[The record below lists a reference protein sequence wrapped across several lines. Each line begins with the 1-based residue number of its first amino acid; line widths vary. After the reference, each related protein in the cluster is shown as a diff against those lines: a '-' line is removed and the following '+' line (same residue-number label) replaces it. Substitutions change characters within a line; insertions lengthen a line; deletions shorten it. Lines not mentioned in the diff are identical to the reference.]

1 MSAPFSSLNDNLPED
16 TAHLMSVALLEEFGA
31 AWNSHDLEALLSLV
45 TEDCVFETATG
56 TDIHGTRVVGK
67 QALRIAF
74 PSAWNTWPDARW
86 VDATHFVCANR
97 GVSEWTFQ
105 GTDRNG
111 RRTEVRGVDLFVLR
125 EGKIARKDT
134 YRKLRT

>member
-1 MSAPFSSLNDNLPED
+1 MSTS
-16 TAHLMSVALLEEFGA
+16 LLERFGA
-31 AWNSHDLEALLSLV
+31 AWNAHDLDALLSMV
-45 TEDCVFETATG
+45 TDDCVFETAAG
-56 TDIHGTRVVGK
+56 VDAHGTRFVGREV
-67 QALRIAF
+67 LRVAF
-74 PSAWNTWPDARW
+74 PAAWNTWPDARW
-86 VDATHFVCANR
+86 AAATHFVCGNR

-134 YRKLRT
+134 YRKART